1 MELEHPTT
9 MFRNNSAM
17 TFDEVSMERNKS
29 FINSLQELKNLRPQ
43 LYSATE
49 YCEIFYLYSEQKQ
62 MVLDNLKD
70 YAVRALVNVVD
81 HFGTVAYKLTDLLEQ
96 HTLDI
101 STIDLK
107 VSTINQK
114 LLTCQ
119 IYTDKE
125 GLRQQ

>member
-9 MFRNNSAM
+9 TFRNNSAM
-17 TFDEVSMERNKS
+17 TFNEVSMERSKS
-29 FINSLQELKNLRPQ
+29 FINS
-43 LYSATE
+43 
-49 YCEIFYLYSEQKQ
+49 IEQKQ

-81 HFGTVAYKLTDLLEQ
+81 HFGTVAYKLTGLLEQ
-96 HTLDI
+96 HILDI
-101 STIDLK
+101 STTDLK
-107 VSTINQK
+107 VSTINHK